1 MLIID
6 NEVIVSTGN
15 YSYSSF
21 AYNREF
27 FIQIRDTDFVNK
39 LTQVFDADFE

>member
-6 NEVIVSTGN
+6 DEALISTGN

-27 FIQIRDTDFVNK
+27 FMQIRDPDFVEK
-39 LTQVFDADFE
+39 LTQVFDADFI